1 MPLSQIIS
9 VFQIIVCVLLAVV
22 ILLQQ
27 RGSGVGGAFGG
38 AGASYFT
45 RRGLEK
51 ILFIAT
57 IILGILFVASTIA
70 SLLVR

>member
-1 MPLSQIIS
+1 MPLPQIIS
-9 VFQIIVCVLLAVV
+9 VFQIIICVLIAIA
-22 ILLQQ
+22 ILFQQ

-70 SLLVR
+70 SLLIK

>member
-9 VFQIIVCVLLAVV
+9 VFQIIVCVLISIA
-22 ILLQQ
+22 ILFQQ

>member
-1 MPLSQIIS
+1 MSVSQIIS

-57 IILGILFVASTIA
+57 VVLGILFVASTIA
-70 SLLVR
+70 SLLIR

>member
-1 MPLSQIIS
+1 MPISQIIS

-57 IILGILFVASTIA
+57 VVLGILFVASTIA
-70 SLLVR
+70 SLLIR